1 MATLLLI
8 ALSKGRTSLFVAIL
22 PLHCCPKTVQ
32 CLSCLPHD
40 AAQTP
45 KQALSRHRL
54 LGLAPSLLPRTV
66 HASHVLTCT
75 WDGFCKAVSQSRCQ
89 QCRVVLQNRA
99 DVAQSAAR
107 DACYCQT

>member
-1 MATLLLI
+1 MDTLLLR

-54 LGLAPSLLPRTV
+54 LGLAPSLLPTTL

-75 WDGFCKAVSQSRCQ
+75 WDNFCRVVSHSRCQ
-89 QCRVVLQNRA
+89 
-99 DVAQSAAR
+99 
-107 DACYCQT
+107 